1 LERLLIGL
9 AVLAALLLAGCTA
22 TAPPGPGTGGG
33 GGAGPAGT
41 SWVLV
46 SVPGVGGNLTP
57 VPATPAIT
65 LDFRDA
71 ATLGGSGGCNQYGGS
86 YTTTGI
92 RINITRLV
100 STLMYCT
107 DTGVD
112 ERESAYLGFLGG
124 ARFFR
129 IDGDSLRFFDGNGTE
144 LLTFIRAV
152 PASPLPLAGTRWVL
166 GSIATGSGGVSSVI
180 AGTEI
185 DATFAADGS
194 VSGSAGCNTYLS
206 LYTTDGASLTLGT
219 VGTTKKYCGQPPGVM
234 EQEQT
239 FITLLG
245 EVRSYTFDGDQLVL
259 MDAGGN
265 ELLRFGAGP

>member
-1 LERLLIGL
+1 MKRPLAGL
-9 AVLAALLLAGCTA
+9 VVIAALLLAGCTS
-22 TAPPGPGTGGG
+22 TVPPGPGTGGG
-33 GGAGPAGT
+33 GGGGPAGT
-41 SWVLV
+41 SWVLI
-46 SVPGVGGNLTP
+46 SVLGAGGNLTP

-65 LDFRDA
+65 LEFRDA

-112 ERESAYLGFLGG
+112 EREAAYLGFLGG

-129 IDGDSLRFFDGNGTE
+129 IDGDSLRLFDGNGTE
-144 LLTFIRAV
+144 QLAFIRAV
-152 PASPLPLAGTRWVL
+152 PASALPLAGTKWVL

-194 VSGSAGCNTYLS
+194 VTGSAGCNSFFS
-206 LYTTDGASLTLGT
+206 LYTTDGTSLALGT
-219 VGTTKKYCGQPPGVM
+219 VGTTKKFCGQPPGVM

-239 FITLLG
+239 FVTLLG
-245 EVRSYTFDGDQLVL
+245 EVRSYTFDGDRLVL
-259 MDAGGN
+259 VDAGGN
-265 ELLRFGAGP
+265 ELLRFGAGS